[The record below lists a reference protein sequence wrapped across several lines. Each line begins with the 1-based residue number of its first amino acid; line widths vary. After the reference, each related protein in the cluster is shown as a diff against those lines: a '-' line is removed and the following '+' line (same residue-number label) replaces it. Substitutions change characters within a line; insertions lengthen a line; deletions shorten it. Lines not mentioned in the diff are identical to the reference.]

1 MTVAEV
7 SSCAAAEPFKTAPR
21 TNAKITVNSICA
33 KFLFIDIFLKFQKL
47 KIKMASYKKNL
58 DFRKKVQKSVI
69 AIFVK
74 LFAVIRKIKQ
84 IKVVTKIK
92 IAGLG
97 YSLKPFI
104 YKAKM
109 MPDVF

>member
-1 MTVAEV
+1 
-7 SSCAAAEPFKTAPR
+7 
-21 TNAKITVNSICA
+21 
-33 KFLFIDIFLKFQKL
+33 
-47 KIKMASYKKNL
+47 MASYKKNL
-58 DFRKKVQKSVI
+58 DFWKKVQKSI
-69 AIFVK
+69 MADFTKLLVK
-74 LFAVIRKIKQ
+74 VCKIKQ

-92 IAGLG
+92 IAGFG